1 MDTTEQ
7 MKTEYELQLHKL
19 CFDRAPIGIFRVG
32 TDARVLAAND
42 QACSSLGYTPDELRG
57 MSIFAIKPD
66 ITPEM
71 VEEYLRE
78 MHAAGSITFEA
89 FHRRK
94 DGTRFPVE
102 IWMSPIEFQEYEHR
116 YCFVHDISRR
126 KQAEEALRRAHEELE
141 SRVRERTR
149 EITDLNE
156 KLTREIQERIRV
168 EEELHRSRKMLQLV
182 MDNIPQRVFWKGS
195 DLRYLGCNQS
205 FAEHAG
211 LRDPSEIVGRDDT
224 QMPWKA
230 DAEAYQ
236 AQDREIMEHNRVT
249 LGYLSAQTQPDD
261 RVLWLRKNKLPLHDR
276 DGMVIGVL
284 GTFQDITESKRIQ
297 QTLTKKETILAEAQS
312 IAQLGSWEY
321 CLETDREYRSLEF
334 FRILGI
340 PAETSG
346 FARDSM
352 FDYVHPL
359 DRERVRSRIT
369 ETLEHGEPYDVEYR
383 IIRSDGVERHVH
395 AKGKTVAD
403 EYDRT
408 TKFIGTIQDIT
419 ERKQTEE
426 ALLFTQFSV
435 DQAAMPIFWIERDGR
450 FAYCNHACSYLGY
463 SPEHLASLTIFDID
477 PELSQEQWER
487 DWTRCTEK
495 EVVIYESGHR
505 TSQGAFIPVQLTATY
520 MENRGHEYYVA
531 FVKDISRRKRAE
543 EKTAIQL
550 QRLASLRAIDMA
562 ITGSLDLCVV
572 LGVILDQVTRHFGAA
587 AADVLILNQAYL
599 LEYAARR
606 GFRTEVGKKC
616 LRLSRDVAG
625 DVVRERRTI
634 HISDMRDQEEHWQD
648 LSRQDEGFIT
658 YYGAPLIAKGKVVGV
673 LEIYYRCQRTLEQD
687 EVDFLETLAGQT
699 AIAIDNATLFTGL
712 QTLNTELTLAYDST
726 LEGWSRALDLR
737 DKESEGHSRRV
748 TELTVSLARAMGIR
762 DSELIHI
769 RRGAMLHDIGKM
781 GIPDNI
787 LLKPGSLDAEERA
800 IMEKHPVYAFE
811 FLSST
816 EFLQQALNIP
826 YCHHERWDGTGY
838 PRRLIGEQIPLAARI
853 FAVVDV
859 WDALCSD
866 RPYRKAWTKE
876 KSRRHILERSGTHF
890 DPAVVEAFMK
900 IIDDFPCALGGGM

>member
-1 MDTTEQ
+1 MDTTGQ

-19 CFDRAPIGIFRVG
+19 CFDKAPIGIFRVG
-32 TDARVLAAND
+32 TDSRVLAAND
-42 QACSSLGYTPDELRG
+42 QACSSLGYAPDELRG

-66 ITPEM
+66 MTPET

-78 MHAAGSITFEA
+78 MRASGSITFEA

-102 IWMSPIEFQEYEHR
+102 VWISPIEFQENEHR

-126 KQAEEALRRAHEELE
+126 KQAEEALRHAHEELE
-141 SRVRERTR
+141 SRVLERTR
-149 EITDLNE
+149 EITELNE
-156 KLTREIQERIRV
+156 KLTREIHERIRV
-168 EEELHRSRKMLQLV
+168 EEELHRSQKMLQLV
-182 MDNIPQRVFWKGS
+182 MDNIPQRVFWKDR

-211 LRDPSEIVGRDDT
+211 LRDPSEIVGMDDT
-224 QMPWKA
+224 LMPWKA
-230 DAEAYQ
+230 DAGAYQ
-236 AQDREIMEHNRVT
+236 AQDREIMEHDRVT
-249 LGYLSAQTQPDD
+249 LGYLSAQTQQDD
-261 RVLWLRKNKLPLHDR
+261 RVLWLRKNKLPLHDQ
-276 DGMVIGVL
+276 DGRVIGVL

-312 IAQLGSWEY
+312 IAHLGSWEY
-321 CLETDREYRSLEF
+321 CLGTDREYRSREF
-334 FRILGI
+334 FHILGI

-352 FDYVHPL
+352 FDYIHPL
-359 DRERVRSRIT
+359 DRERVRGRIT
-369 ETLEHGEPYDVEYR
+369 ETLEHGKHYDVEYR
-383 IIRSDGVERHVH
+383 IIGADGVERHVH
-395 AKGKTVAD
+395 AKGKTVTD
-403 EYDRT
+403 DYDRT

-435 DQAAMPIFWIERDGR
+435 DQAAIPIFWIARDGR

-463 SPEHLASLTIFDID
+463 SPEYLASLTIFDIN

-487 DWTRCTEK
+487 DWTRCREE
-495 EVVIYESGHR
+495 EVVTFESRHK
-505 TSQGAFIPVQLTATY
+505 TSAGIFVPVQITATY

-550 QRLASLRAIDMA
+550 RRLASLRTIDTA
-562 ITGSLDLCVV
+562 ITGSLDLGIV
-572 LGVILDQVTRHFGAA
+572 LSVILDQVTPHFGADA
-587 AADVLILNQAYL
+587 SDILVLNQAYL
-599 LEYAARR
+599 LEHAAGR
-606 GFRTEVGKKC
+606 GFRMETGKK
-616 LRLSRDVAG
+616 SRWLGRGVAG
-625 DVVRERRTI
+625 EVVRERRTI
-634 HISDMRDQEEHWQD
+634 HIPDVRGQEDHRPD
-648 LSRQDEGFIT
+648 LSHRDEGFIT

-712 QTLNTELTLAYDST
+712 QKLNTELTLAYDST

-737 DKESEGHSRRV
+737 DKESDGHSRRV
-748 TELTVSLARAMGIR
+748 TELTVTLAREMGIR
-762 DSELIHI
+762 DSELIHV

-781 GIPDNI
+781 GIPDKI
-787 LLKPGSLDAEERA
+787 LLKPGPLDVEERT

-826 YCHHERWDGTGY
+826 YSHHERWDGTGY
-838 PRRLIGEQIPLAARI
+838 PRRLMGEQIPLAARI
-853 FAVVDV
+853 FSIVDV
-859 WDALCSD
+859 WDALRSD
-866 RPYRKAWTKE
+866 RPYRKAWSRE
-876 KSRRHILERSGTHF
+876 KTRLHILERSGTHF
-890 DPAVVEAFMK
+890 DPAVVEAFLK
-900 IIDDFPCALGGGM
+900 VIDDFPCASGGGM